1 MLTLIIGFSDS
12 TFYGDKDKYAKRT
25 GLTAII
31 LGIIVLVMPLI
42 VLAFGEGVVQIYKY
56 VIGVYVVIMSIVS
69 NYWQFRF

>member
-56 VIGVYVVIMSIVS
+56 VIGVYVVIMPIVA
-69 NYWQFRF
+69 NYSKFRF